1 MAAKVITVA
10 RTTGAG
16 AEDAAR
22 LAAERLGFRYIDD
35 EIIQEAALRA
45 GTSPQAVEQTEHKRP
60 LLERLIAVL
69 GASGMPEA
77 GVAPDASLA
86 AFVSSGPYQEFIVD
100 VIRETAAQGDVVM
113 VAHGSGMCLAGQP
126 GTLRVLVTASPGV
139 RAERLAAG
147 GAMDRRAAEN
157 EVRRSDGERADF
169 LQRFYRVSRERETDY
184 DLVCNTDRLSV
195 QEVARIIVEA
205 ARG

>member
-139 RAERLAAG
+139 R
-147 GAMDRRAAEN
+147 
-157 EVRRSDGERADF
+157 SDGERADF
-169 LQRFYRVSRERETDY
+169 LQRFYRVNRERETDY
-184 DLVCNTDRLSV
+184 DLVCNTDGLSV